1 MSQII
6 TPPLNTLTA
15 EELKNIIPYITPDK
29 YTTGDLSSNSHRIVQ
44 LLSSLNAKTT
54 YKLMRKIDN
63 QYPGLSFHY
72 VMEARH
78 DLTKQNA
85 LFLFRI
91 AYYMVVCPH
100 KELFQPMRTR
110 LIHGLLFDS
119 SDTSSDPKHFN
130 LKSHLESIRDTF
142 VSIDNL
148 SSSLLDKKDLK
159 KIKSK
164 IFEKSFNLY
173 FNKLSDEYG
182 DY

>member
-6 TPPLNTLTA
+6 TPPFNTLTA
-15 EELKNIIPYITPDK
+15 EQLKNIIPYITPDK
-29 YTTGDLSSNSHRIVQ
+29 YITGDLSLNTKIIIK
-44 LLSSLNAKTT
+44 LLSTLSAKTT
-54 YKLMRKIDN
+54 YKFMKQVDSN
-63 QYPGLSFHY
+63 YPGLSFHY

-78 DLTKQNA
+78 DLTKENA

-91 AYYMVVCPH
+91 AYYMVVYPK

-110 LIHGLLFDS
+110 LIHGLLFDVSDIS
-119 SDTSSDPKHFN
+119 SDSTHFN